1 MMKMIYTHK
10 ELEKL
15 FKSDYQIKKAIAD
28 KEIFKIEKGIYCN
41 KQFVHPLEIIV
52 KKYPNAIFTMDSA
65 FYFHG
70 LTDVIPDKMYLA
82 VKRDTTKIAN
92 RNIIQI
98 FVSDK
103 FHEIGKTQIEFEG
116 ASINIYKME
125 RMLIELVRNK
135 KKIAFDYYKE
145 IINSYRRKIADLDV
159 TDIENYAKQFDAE
172 DYIFRT
178 IQEEVF

>member
-1 MMKMIYTHK
+1 M
-10 ELEKL
+10 EKL
-15 FKSDYQIKKAIAD
+15 FKSDYQIKKAIVD
-28 KEIFKIEKGIYCN
+28 KKIYKIEKGIYSN
-41 KQFVHPLEIIV
+41 NHFVHPLEIII
-52 KKYPNAIFTMDSA
+52 KKYPYAIFTMDSA
-65 FYFHG
+65 FYFLG

-82 VKRDTTKIAN
+82 VKRNSTKISN
-92 RNIIQI
+92 HNIIQI
-98 FVSDK
+98 FVSEK

-116 ASINIYKME
+116 ITLNIYGME

-145 IINSYRRKIADLDV
+145 VINSYRKIAADLDV
-159 TDIENYAKQFDAE
+159 VNIEDFSKQFDTE